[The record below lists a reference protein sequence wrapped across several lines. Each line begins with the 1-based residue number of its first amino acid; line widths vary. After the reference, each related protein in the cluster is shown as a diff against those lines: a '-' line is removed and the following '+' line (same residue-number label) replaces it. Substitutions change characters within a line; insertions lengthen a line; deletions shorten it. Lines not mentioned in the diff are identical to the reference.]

1 MLVVVYM
8 LHDLFSYIGLVLALG
23 QGKRGRGKKA
33 FLNFMVNE
41 VRLFTLLES
50 FVEKV
55 TVTIAVCINLMYDC
69 IPENDNTWMLCR
81 SIPLSWPGFVF
92 TTILSLP
99 FILSGP
105 YSAKTALQF
114 LRLPHSYANIP
125 SEHSNCSVFRSSQ
138 WRVHRFTSHNSSS
151 RRNSKSSLTPFHLK
165 Y

>member
-1 MLVVVYM
+1 MFDFIASSFTRFRRKPTFMPKFNSNLWRNNTYRFKERSRILMSEEGKERNIVISS
-8 LHDLFSYIGLVLALG
+8 LFY
-23 QGKRGRGKKA
+23 RGVGWGGWIKSTERWG
-33 FLNFMVNE
+33 
-41 VRLFTLLES
+41 
-50 FVEKV
+50 
-55 TVTIAVCINLMYDC
+55 CQ
-69 IPENDNTWMLCR
+69 
-81 SIPLSWPGFVF
+81 SISGRAHSS
-92 TTILSLP
+92 ILSLP